1 MKDHTGHQWERTEG
15 VKPSLAAT
23 EFSEIKIP
31 AKEEG
36 KITLNHPRPYLY
48 FKTQAAMQDL
58 GGK

>member
-1 MKDHTGHQWERTEG
+1 MGHQWERAEG

-23 EFSEIKIP
+23 ESSEIKIP